1 MSFSFQNKSA
11 VTEPKDF
18 ERRSTSTLEVKG
30 RIKYTHLACQVVL
43 RPVETPWVSVL
54 VAKLT
59 ALIHGDFYCQQQEL
73 KQKRLPWQEVAFN
86 MVNNFGRLS
95 PTGRRFGS
103 KNKAE
108 KPSVSLL
115 MMLLFEL
122 SSIDLEHEDSLLE
135 ESYEKDD
142 RFNEFIWSINQAA
155 FQCISL
161 YSNYYDLM

>member
-30 RIKYTHLACQVVL
+30 RIKYTHLACQAVL

-73 KQKRLPWQEVAFN
+73 KQKRLPWQEAAFN

-95 PTGRRFGS
+95 PTSRRFGS
-103 KNKAE
+103 N
-108 KPSVSLL
+108 
-115 MMLLFEL
+115 MLIVTPISPHDNICFI
-122 SSIDLEHEDSLLE
+122 SS
-135 ESYEKDD
+135 Y
-142 RFNEFIWSINQAA
+142 
-155 FQCISL
+155 
-161 YSNYYDLM
+161 

>member
-30 RIKYTHLACQVVL
+30 RIKYTHLACQAVL
-43 RPVETPWVSVL
+43 RPVET
-54 VAKLT
+54 
-59 ALIHGDFYCQQQEL
+59 GDFYCQQQEL

-103 KNKAE
+103 
-108 KPSVSLL
+108 
-115 MMLLFEL
+115 
-122 SSIDLEHEDSLLE
+122 
-135 ESYEKDD
+135 
-142 RFNEFIWSINQAA
+142 NEG
-155 FQCISL
+155 
-161 YSNYYDLM
+161 